1 MDATLVYVIM
11 IALGLLMA
19 VLPFGV
25 FMGLSTLLGRSSGDN
40 AVLLTYFLA
49 AIVIGYFAAFG
60 AFALIQRSNCGSVKN
75 LKQVATN
82 AGLSTAVQAG
92 TLGLAWIFPSLRGLV
107 TGLFPPDSD
116 PIMLDSIGYSYFAF
130 WASLFGT
137 AIGGTLSGICN

>member
-92 TLGLAWIFPSLRGLV
+92 TLGLVWIFPSLRGLV

-116 PIMLDSIGYSYFAF
+116 PIILDSIGYSYFAF

>member
-25 FMGLSTLLGRSSGDN
+25 LMGLSTLLGRGSGDSSL
-40 AVLLTYFLA
+40 LLTYFLA

-82 AGLSTAVQAG
+82 AGLSTAVQVG
-92 TLGLAWIFPSLRGLV
+92 TLGLTWFFPSLRGLV

-137 AIGGTLSGICN
+137 AIGGTLSGICS

>member
-25 FMGLSTLLGRSSGDN
+25 FMGLSTLLGRGSGDSS
-40 AVLLTYFLA
+40 VLLTYFLA
-49 AIVIGYFAAFG
+49 SLAIGYLAALG
-60 AFALIQRSNCGSVKN
+60 AYALIQKTNCGSVKN
-75 LKQVATN
+75 MKQVATN
-82 AGLSTAVQAG
+82 AGLSTGVQAVI
-92 TLGLAWIFPSLRGLV
+92 LGLIWFFPSMRGLV
-107 TGLFPPDSD
+107 TGLFSPDSD
-116 PIMLDSIGYSYFAF
+116 PIVLDAIGYSYYAF

>member
-11 IALGLLMA
+11 VALGLLMA

-25 FMGLSTLLGRSSGDN
+25 FMGVSTLLGRGSGDN
-40 AVLLTYFLA
+40 SVLIIYFLGSLALGYLA
-49 AIVIGYFAAFG
+49 ALG
-60 AFALIQRSNCGSVKN
+60 AYALIQRSNCGSVKN
-75 LKQVATN
+75 LNQVATN
-82 AGLSTAVQAG
+82 AVLSTGIQAV
-92 TLGLAWIFPSLRGLV
+92 TLGLIWFFPSLRGLV

-116 PIMLDSIGYSYFAF
+116 PIVLDAIGYSYYAF